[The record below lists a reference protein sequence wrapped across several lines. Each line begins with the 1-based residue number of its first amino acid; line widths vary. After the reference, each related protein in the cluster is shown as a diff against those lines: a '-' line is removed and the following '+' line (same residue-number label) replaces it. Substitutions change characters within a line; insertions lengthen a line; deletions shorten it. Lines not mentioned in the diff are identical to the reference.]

1 MKDDENI
8 FAVCDELQVHPARL
22 PRILLAG
29 HGKLR
34 PQSPHL
40 LQYERQVNTKI
51 G

>member
-34 PQSPHL
+34 PQSSHL